1 MTTMPS
7 LKMRK
12 MRVLLLGL
20 LGLASLCLVLV
31 ASVLTFSSTDTGGA
45 SILVDQF
52 GYLPSDQKVAVI
64 RDIEPQSSST
74 PASSAA
80 IRSLPLLLKET
91 DTGRTVYSAG
101 AMPWHQGEVHAQSGD
116 RAWLFDFSSVTAPGK
131 YVISSPNGQQ
141 SAPFEISESVYRQV
155 LVEAVRMFFYQRS
168 GFAKQVP
175 YADPRWQDGAAFL
188 GPNQDTQARYVY
200 DRDNPA
206 SARDMRGGWFDAGD
220 TNKYV
225 TYAVA
230 PVHQLLSAYT
240 ERPQVWTDDFR
251 IPESGNGVP
260 DVIDEVRFELDWLKR
275 MQDSDGGV
283 YIKLGTLDFDW
294 AERPSL
300 DRRPRYY
307 APKCSSAAIAAAGM
321 FAHGALVFNEIDS
334 LKSDAESLQQHALDA
349 WRWFESN
356 TLDPD
361 CDKLDVQAGDAD
373 RPIEQQVADAVSSAV
388 YLFALTGE
396 EKYSAYIRDH
406 LLVTRPFWDSAWSRY
421 EAYQGDSLLLY
432 AQLENADTDI
442 KNRILER
449 ISGLIKDNVEAYG
462 EARELD
468 PYGAFMPDDQYH
480 WGSNSVKANY
490 GNTNY
495 DIVQHNFDTPR
506 AETYRIRALDSLHY
520 LHGVNPLGIVY
531 LTNMYEA
538 GAEASANEMYHEW
551 FGQGIYRN
559 ALTSAKGPA
568 PGYITGGPNK
578 NYSGSAP
585 LNKELPM
592 RAYLDS
598 SDPKT
603 QMWEITEPAIGYQ
616 SAYIKLLSK
625 FVNE

>member
-1 MTTMPS
+1 MLT

-12 MRVLLLGL
+12 MRFLWTGL
-20 LGLASLCLVLV
+20 VGLASLCLVL
-31 ASVLTFSSTDTGGA
+31 AISALTSSNI
-45 SILVDQF
+45 SIEQSPILIDQF
-52 GYLPSDQKVAVI
+52 GYLPSDQKIAVI
-64 RDIEPQSSST
+64 RDAGPESSST
-74 PASSAA
+74 LPPTAAASSPAFSVRQTA
-80 IRSLPLLLKET
+80 
-91 DTGRTVYSAG
+91 TGEIVYSAR
-101 AMPWHQGEVHAQSGD
+101 ATPWQQGKTHSQSGD
-116 RAWLFDFSSVTAPGK
+116 RAWLFDFSSVTAPGE
-131 YVISSPNGQQ
+131 YVVSLSSGQQ
-141 SAPFEISESVYRQV
+141 SAPFEISERVYRKV

-175 YADPRWQDGAAFL
+175 YADRRWQDSAAFL
-188 GPNQDTQARYVY
+188 GPNQDTEARYVY
-200 DRDNPA
+200 EPDNAA

-225 TYAVA
+225 TYATA

-240 ERPQVWTDDFR
+240 ERPQAWTDDFR

-260 DVIDEVRFELDWLKR
+260 DVLDEVRFELDWLKR
-275 MQDSDGGV
+275 MQASDGGV
-283 YIKLGTLDFDW
+283 YIKLGTLDFEW
-294 AERPSL
+294 GERPSL

-321 FAHGALVFNEIDS
+321 FAHGALVFQEIDS
-334 LKSDAESLQQHALDA
+334 LKNDAEVLRERALQA

-361 CDKLDVQAGDAD
+361 CDKLDVKAGDAD
-373 RPIEQQVADAVSSAV
+373 RPIEQQVADAVASAA
-388 YLFALTGE
+388 YLFALTSE

-421 EAYQGDSLLLY
+421 EAYQGDSLLFY
-432 AQLENADTDI
+432 AQLENADADI

-449 ISGLIKDNVEAYG
+449 IKDLITDNVESYG

-495 DIVQHNFDTPR
+495 DIVQYNFDAPK

-559 ALTSAKGPA
+559 ALTSPNGPA
-568 PGYITGGPNK
+568 PGYVTGGPNK

-585 LNKELPM
+585 LNKALPM